1 MSCRWRKC
9 QSYCIVDVF
18 TDLAVILV
26 IICLSWIDCRQCC
39 DTTGHIVHDTACG
52 CKNFFHCWG
61 CQVIIFLKP
70 DRTSR
75 CRLCWGERTW
85 GWVIPSSV
93 DLEVW
98 GSIVASP
105 LWYGA
110 ERRPKMTRSSA
121 IAADRTMRRVSWN
134 LANCHATL
142 YSFSAFT
149 LLVGRQEG
157 HPACKNWAVGCWR
170 GYLSGARCRLAYC
183 PADATATHC
192 LLLQIGFTF
201 LVPAH
206 PGSPGHRAVK
216 RVCVCVCAMQHCT
229 NYLYNK
235 SKSWTNRSYEVG
247 GL

>member
-1 MSCRWRKC
+1 MTLH
-9 QSYCIVDVF
+9 V
-18 TDLAVILV
+18 AVKI
-26 IICLSWIDCRQCC
+26 
-39 DTTGHIVHDTACG
+39 
-52 CKNFFHCWG
+52 FFHCWG

-105 LWYGA
+105 VWYGA

-121 IAADRTMRRVSWN
+121 IAADRTMHRVSWN

-142 YSFSAFT
+142 YSFSALT

-216 RVCVCVCAMQHCT
+216 RVCVCVCVCVCAMQHCR

-235 SKSWTNRSYEVG
+235 SQVLNKSKLWSWRVVVG
-247 GL
+247 QCGINMCTQPWRDLVASTVL

>member
-1 MSCRWRKC
+1 MEVIIMSCRWRKC
-9 QSYCIVDVF
+9 QRYCVVDVF

-39 DTTGHIVHDTACG
+39 
-52 CKNFFHCWG
+52 WG
-61 CQVIIFLKP
+61 CQVIIFSKP

-105 LWYGA
+105 VWYGA

-142 YSFSAFT
+142 YSFSALT
-149 LLVGRQEG
+149 LLVGQQEG

-170 GYLSGARCRLAYC
+170 GYLSGARCRLASG

-192 LLLQIGFTF
+192 LLLQ
-201 LVPAH
+201 
-206 PGSPGHRAVK
+206 
-216 RVCVCVCAMQHCT
+216 
-229 NYLYNK
+229 
-235 SKSWTNRSYEVG
+235 
-247 GL
+247 